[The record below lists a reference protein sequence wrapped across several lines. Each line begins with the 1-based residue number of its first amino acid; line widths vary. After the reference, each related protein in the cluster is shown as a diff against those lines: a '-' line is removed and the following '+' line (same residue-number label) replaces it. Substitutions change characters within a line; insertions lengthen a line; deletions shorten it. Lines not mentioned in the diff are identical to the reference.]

1 MSRSKKGGKTRGRTS
16 ASRRT
21 IPNQTPFFDS
31 GAVPF

>member
-1 MSRSKKGGKTRGRTS
+1 MARSKKGGNTRGRTS

-21 IPNQTPFFDS
+21 IPSQTRFFDS